1 MTAGS
6 TATGRP
12 ADRRGKLSKDPR
24 VRYTKTIRRAIEN
37 EDLPLIR
44 YLFEEAEAEVFTLRG
59 LLPREDEIA
68 LGKLLTPKYQAG
80 DSLLLLSIEIG
91 RSTQYVA
98 KLLRLAG
105 VTIRPPYRPVMTVYP
120 VNLAELRRRYEGGSS
135 ISSLAYLIHYSRDR
149 TRAFLLKA
157 GTELRPRHARSAPCE
172 RVQAQSA
179 ARTIGTPRVNS
190 LNPTP

>member
-1 MTAGS
+1 M
-6 TATGRP
+6 
-12 ADRRGKLSKDPR
+12 SKDPR

-105 VTIRPPYRPVMTVYP
+105 VTIRPACRPARATHP
-120 VNLAELRRRYEGGSS
+120 VDLAELRRRYENGATVAG
-135 ISSLAYLIHYSRDR
+135 LAHLIHYCRES
-149 TRAFLLKA
+149 TRKFLIEA
-157 GTELRPRHARSAPCE
+157 GAEPRSP
-172 RVQAQSA
+172 QSA
-179 ARTIGTPRVNS
+179 RPVPG
-190 LNPTP
+190 